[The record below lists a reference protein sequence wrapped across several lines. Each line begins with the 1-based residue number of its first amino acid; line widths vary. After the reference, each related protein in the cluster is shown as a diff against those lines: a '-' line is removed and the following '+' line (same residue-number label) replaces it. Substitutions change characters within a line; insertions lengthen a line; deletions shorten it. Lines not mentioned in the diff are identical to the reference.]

1 MYDADG
7 DIYGSFWEDDDWDPW
22 APVLPNDP
30 VYPVDPFNGL
40 SDYFAETL
48 GEDWQSRFTSS
59 ELAEIS
65 RLSNMPDDD
74 FDALIYNTN
83 DATQTGGFWNDLGN
97 AFSDAFG
104 SVFGNAVRGATTT
117 ANNAITGGTTSA
129 NNSLSKFFAPNQPA
143 KHTSG
148 NSSLIVIGL
157 AAAAGIALA
166 VYFARRR

>member
-30 VYPVDPFNGL
+30 VYPVDPYNGL

-83 DATQTGGFWNDLGN
+83 DATQTGGFWNDLGS

-104 SVFGNAVRGATTT
+104 SVFGNAVRGATNT
-117 ANNAITGGTTSA
+117 ANTAINQGQTKA
-129 NNSLSKFFAPNQPA
+129 NNSLARYFGTQTPA
-143 KHTSG
+143 RQTSG
-148 NSSLIVIGL
+148 NTALIVIGV
-157 AAAAGIALA
+157 AAAVAIAAA
-166 VYFARRR
+166 VYLRRR